1 MAVTDADVESDSDE
15 VIRIDRLFSI
25 NILINSVP
33 L

>member
-1 MAVTDADVESDSDE
+1 MAVTDADVESESDE

-25 NILINSVP
+25 NINSAP